1 MKKLRA
7 ACISIF
13 ALLLGAF
20 ANAAHSQAVD
30 VPGIVSAVSPS
41 VVRVLVVVQ
50 KDGRSIPTVL
60 GSGFVIGPDG
70 LVATAAHVIEGM
82 PMGAILVVPADIQTF
97 TPESAKATLVSID
110 QRNDLVILRSE
121 ASKTRKPLQLEGIAN
136 VRVGEDALV
145 FGFPLGN
152 PVLTVAKGM
161 VAAKTT
167 RSPSETQLLKLDASV
182 NKGNS
187 GGPVVRIAT
196 GKVIGLASLKEGSL
210 QERLQKLMR
219 EKPTASISIGGN
231 DPIELIKFVV
241 QDMETNL
248 QLGLGYAVASEHLSA
263 LLKGK

>member
-1 MKKLRA
+1 MKKLWVT
-7 ACISIF
+7 CISIL
-13 ALLLGAF
+13 ALLSGAG
-20 ANAAHSQAVD
+20 AIAAD
-30 VPGIVSAVSPS
+30 VPAIVAAISPS
-41 VVRVLVVVQ
+41 VVRILVVLQ
-50 KDGRSIPTVL
+50 KDGRNIPTVL
-60 GSGFVIGPDG
+60 GSGFVVGPDG
-70 LVATAAHVIEGM
+70 LVATAAHVIEGI
-82 PMGAILVVPADIQTF
+82 PPNAVIVVPADIQTF
-97 TPESAKATLVSID
+97 TPESAKAAIVAVD
-110 QRNDLVILRSE
+110 QKNDLAILKSDL
-121 ASKTRKPLQLEGIAN
+121 SKTRRPLQLEATAN
-136 VRVGEDALV
+136 VLVGEDALV

-167 RSPSETQLLKLDASV
+167 RTPSETRLLKLDASI

-187 GGPVVRIAT
+187 GGPVVRIST

-231 DPIELIKFVV
+231 DPIELIKFIV

-263 LLKGK
+263 LLAAKK

>member
-1 MKKLRA
+1 MRKLWVT
-7 ACISIF
+7 CISIV
-13 ALLLGAF
+13 ALLSSAC
-20 ANAAHSQAVD
+20 AIAAD
-30 VPGIVSAVSPS
+30 VPAIVAAISPS
-41 VVRVLVVVQ
+41 VVRILVVLQ
-50 KDGRSIPTVL
+50 KDGRNVPTVL
-60 GSGFVIGPDG
+60 GSGFVVGPDG
-70 LVATAAHVIEGM
+70 LVATAGHVLDGV
-82 PMGAILVVPADIQTF
+82 PPQALLVVPADIVTF
-97 TPESAKATLVSID
+97 TPESAKATIVAVD
-110 QRNDLVILRSE
+110 QRNDLALLRSE
-121 ASKTRKPLQLEGIAN
+121 LSKSRKPLQLEGTAK
-136 VRVGEDALV
+136 VLVGEDALV

-161 VAAKTT
+161 IAAKTT

-187 GGPVVRIAT
+187 GGPVVRIST

>member
-1 MKKLRA
+1 MLGTLRFSIA
-7 ACISIF
+7 AF
-13 ALLLGAF
+13 LLGAF
-20 ANAAHSQAVD
+20 ASAAHSQ
-30 VPGIVSAVSPS
+30 VPNVPAIVAAVSPS
-41 VVRVLVVVQ
+41 VVRILVVIQ

-60 GSGFVIGPDG
+60 GSGFVVGPDG

-82 PMGAILVVPADIQTF
+82 PPQAILVVPADIHTF
-97 TPESAKATLVSID
+97 SPESARMTIVSVD
-110 QRNDLVILRSE
+110 QRNDVAILRSE
-121 ASKTRKPLQLEGIAN
+121 ASKSRKPLQLEGTAN
-136 VRVGEDALV
+136 VLVGEDALV

-196 GKVIGLASLKEGSL
+196 GRVIGLASLKEGSL

-248 QLGLGYAVASEHLSA
+248 QLGLGYAVASEHLSS
-263 LLKGK
+263 LLATKK